1 MNNSIGTS
9 CCFTGYRP
17 EKFPFDLCVKTKE
30 YLDFENRL
38 YSAVFSLANE
48 GITRFYCGMAMG
60 FDIIAAE
67 AVLALKE
74 AKIDTAIHLI
84 CVKPFEEQSKNF
96 SSPWKE
102 KYEKIIKQADEV
114 VVMGNNYYKGCFNKR
129 NCYMVDNS
137 DIVLTFFDGQRGGTR
152 STLSYADK
160 KGKRIVN
167 IGEYGVQTFFVD
179 DEEIYEIIEDEF

>member
-1 MNNSIGTS
+1 MSSIGTT

-17 EKFPFDLCVKTKE
+17 EKFSFELYKQTKE
-30 YLDFENRL
+30 YLDFENKL

-48 GITRFYCGMAMG
+48 GITKFYCGLAMG

-74 AKIDTAIHLI
+74 AKKDASIELV
-84 CVKPFEEQSKNF
+84 CVKPFEEQNKSF

-102 KYEKIIKQADEV
+102 KYEQIIKQADGII
-114 VVMGNNYYKGCFNKR
+114 VMGNNYYKGCFHKR

-137 DIVLTFFDGQRGGTR
+137 DVVLTYFDGQKGGTS
-152 STLSYADK
+152 STLSYANK

-167 IGEYGVQTFFVD
+167 IEEYGVQMFFAEM
-179 DEEIYEIIEDEF
+179 EEIYEIIEDEI